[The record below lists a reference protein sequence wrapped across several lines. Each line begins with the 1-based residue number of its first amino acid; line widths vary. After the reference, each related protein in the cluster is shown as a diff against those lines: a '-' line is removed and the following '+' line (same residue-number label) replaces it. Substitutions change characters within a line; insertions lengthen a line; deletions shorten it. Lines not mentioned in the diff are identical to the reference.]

1 MSRPTSVLGIELWS
15 SGRAASNAQSWAFST
30 GLVESLCKQLVT
42 FCALGGWS
50 ARTHTSMNSVS
61 CALSLQVLRKL
72 SVQMCL
78 SLSDDLTDQRV
89 LPFSMII
96 QCWPTCA
103 GAASLEGGHW
113 RVGSAVKR
121 TCSS

>member
-30 GLVESLCKQLVT
+30 GLIESLCKQLMT

-72 SVQMCL
+72 SVQVCL

-96 QCWPTCA
+96 Y
-103 GAASLEGGHW
+103 S
-113 RVGSAVKR
+113 VGPLVPGQHH
-121 TCSS
+121 